1 MLFESLADSNGVD
14 HVELFIDTLHEET
27 AVKVLKKLSAF
38 EKVRFAELMRAEHI
52 KKIEGKLFEMRIRIK
67 GDCYRFLGTTRGDTF
82 FMTHAIKKKTDKL
95 KRNDIEIALR
105 RIRNL
110 P

>member
-1 MLFESLADSNGVD
+1 MLFESLGDSNGVD
-14 HVELFIDTLHEET
+14 YIEQFIEVLDDES
-27 AVKVLKKLSAF
+27 AQKVVNKLSAF
-38 EKVRFAELMRAEHI
+38 EHVSFAELMRSEHI

-82 FMTHAIKKKTDKL
+82 FMAHAIKKKTDKL
-95 KRNDIEIALR
+95 KRNDIEIALQR
-105 RIRNL
+105 VRNL